1 MWKRLF
7 LAVFILLAVEL
18 GLFLLLFPWS
28 QAWGRNYFVQ
38 HVPGLRALFFNQYF
52 CGAVSGLG
60 LVNLWVGFSEAWNFR
75 ERLRE
80 MEAHEAAEA
89 ARLKDLQQRVHVD

>member
-7 LAVFILLAVEL
+7 LAVFILLAIEV

-28 QAWGRNYFVQ
+28 HVWARNYFLLR
-38 HVPGLRALFFNQYF
+38 VPGLRALFSNPYF

-75 ERLRE
+75 ETLRVL
-80 MEAHEAAEA
+80 EAHEAAEA
-89 ARLKDLQQRVHVD
+89 ARLKDLEQRVHVD